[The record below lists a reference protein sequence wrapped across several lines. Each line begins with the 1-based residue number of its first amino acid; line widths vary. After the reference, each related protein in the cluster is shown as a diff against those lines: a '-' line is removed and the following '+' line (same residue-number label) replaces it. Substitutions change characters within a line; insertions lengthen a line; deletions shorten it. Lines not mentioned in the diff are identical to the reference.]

1 VIKTNI
7 EVLRKPNGK
16 YTVVIVESDED
27 GDTRRSP
34 GVNEYDTQE
43 QAEEARAFWASWL
56 EE

>member
-1 VIKTNI
+1 MIKTNI